1 MVALIEEWRFL
12 FTCKVHLYVCQ
23 VGNLEKIGTTDKK
36 GFWVAYLIYFLQWN
50 INLQNTCPIEE
61 I

>member
-1 MVALIEEWRFL
+1 MAALIEEWRFL
-12 FTCKVHLYVCQ
+12 FTCRVHSYVCQ
-23 VGNLEKIGTTDKK
+23 VGNLEKAGTTDRK

-50 INLQNTCPIEE
+50 IHLQNIGLIEE